1 MDYEKKERMA
11 EMCNLGEGIW
21 ETALEQGKISGI
33 IDTCR
38 KLNLPET
45 EIVEKIKEI
54 MHISEDEAKW
64 IVQSFE
70 IHNS

>member
-1 MDYEKKERMA
+1 
-11 EMCNLGEGIW
+11 MCNLGEGIW
-21 ETALEQGKISGI
+21 ETALEQGIEQGIEQGKISGI
-33 IDTCR
+33 IETCR
-38 KLNLPET
+38 KLNLSEA

-64 IVQSFE
+64 SVQSFE